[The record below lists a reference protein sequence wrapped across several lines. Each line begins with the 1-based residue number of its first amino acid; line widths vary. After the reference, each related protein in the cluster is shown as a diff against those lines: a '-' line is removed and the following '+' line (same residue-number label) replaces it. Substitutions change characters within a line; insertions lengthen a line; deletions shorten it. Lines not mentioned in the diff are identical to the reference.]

1 MLGDSNFFYY
11 PSSFMSKYLGRFWVQ
26 KSVADIVHEALPGR
40 VILVSSTYLQVR
52 ASCMQYLATTLETIL
67 TLNPNVE
74 VHVLVLLGQNDAD
87 SASRSCTR
95 NSHEIRA
102 HFCDFIESRIQSMNK
117 AMAAFPQVTTHW
129 VKPFDDPDAEF
140 TPLYVNLVEDLKE
153 CVEKQDQ
160 VLNFGPFVS
169 FEADHYHLTTSE
181 REKFA
186 AQILDWCAGA
196 ESFVLRS
203 VSWFFADFQSL

>member
-1 MLGDSNFFYY
+1 
-11 PSSFMSKYLGRFWVQ
+11 
-26 KSVADIVHEALPGR
+26 
-40 VILVSSTYLQVR
+40 
-52 ASCMQYLATTLETIL
+52 MQYLTTTLETIL
-67 TLNPNVE
+67 TLNPNLE

-95 NSHEIRA
+95 NSQEIRD
-102 HFCDFIESRIQSMNK
+102 HFCDFIELRIQTMNK

-203 VSWFFADFQSL
+203 VS

>member
-1 MLGDSNFFYY
+1 MFGDSNFFYY
-11 PSSFMSKYLGRFWVQ
+11 PSTFLSKYLGSFWVH
-26 KSVADIVHEALPGR
+26 KSVAGMVHDALPSR
-40 VILVSSTYLQVR
+40 VILVSSSYLQVR
-52 ASCMQYLATTLETIL
+52 ASCMQYLTTTLETIL
-67 TLNPNVE
+67 SLNPNLK
-74 VHVLVLLGQNDAD
+74 VHVLVLAGQNDAD

-95 NSHEIRA
+95 NSQEIRN
-102 HFCDFIESRIQSMNK
+102 HFRELIEMRIQAMNT

-140 TPLYVNLVEDLKE
+140 TPLYVNLVADLKE
-153 CVEKQDQ
+153 FVGKQNH

-181 REKFA
+181 RQKFA
-186 AQILDWCAGA
+186 KQIVDWCAGA

-203 VSWFFADFQSL
+203 MS